1 MMKEYLKTLIQILKD
16 TPEVISNY
24 ISLISKEEMEIK
36 RGENFWTVK
45 EHLIH
50 LDYVQDILFNR
61 ILKFKN
67 EEEPKVTPYFPEN
80 DKIEKD
86 KFDNVDEILTSYK
99 NKRDKQ
105 IKLINE
111 LSESDM
117 KKEATH
123 DEYKKYNF
131 EIVLNHILFHDYWHM
146 YRIEELW
153 LTKDEYLLK

>member
-1 MMKEYLKTLIQILKD
+1 MKENLETLIQILEN

-24 ISLISKEEMEIK
+24 VSLISEDELNAK
-36 RGENFWTVK
+36 RGENFWTIE
-45 EHLIH
+45 EHLVH
-50 LDYVQDILFNR
+50 LDYVQDILLER

-67 EEEPKVTPYFPEN
+67 EDEPKITPYFPED
-80 DKIEKD
+80 DKIEKQ
-86 KFDNVDEILTSYK
+86 KFNSIDEILISYK

-111 LSESDM
+111 IKDSAVN
-117 KKEATH
+117 KKAFH

-153 LTKDEYLLK
+153 LTKDQYLSK